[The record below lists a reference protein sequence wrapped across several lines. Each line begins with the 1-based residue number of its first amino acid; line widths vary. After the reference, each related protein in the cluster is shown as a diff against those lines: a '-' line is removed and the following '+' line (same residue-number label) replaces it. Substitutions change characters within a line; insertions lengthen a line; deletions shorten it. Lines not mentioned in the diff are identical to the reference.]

1 MSSRDHIAGKAIAVK
16 GESAEETDFPKS
28 VSGTV
33 QNMYRT
39 VTYVER
45 YQGYG
50 PNDEFTEELCHEC
63 ALRES
68 VIHGIFYGKE
78 RMKNERKIEKNA
90 LRVCSTYRFGKLLPA
105 GGTCGRRGRGI
116 CASCILCAP

>member
-1 MSSRDHIAGKAIAVK
+1 MNKELDRGAEFMSSRDHIAGKAIAVK

-45 YQGYG
+45 Y
-50 PNDEFTEELCHEC
+50 
-63 ALRES
+63 
-68 VIHGIFYGKE
+68 
-78 RMKNERKIEKNA
+78 
-90 LRVCSTYRFGKLLPA
+90 
-105 GGTCGRRGRGI
+105 RGRQAVYPPQGDDRFAGLQYS
-116 CASCILCAP
+116 CSRKCFTKHLRLCFLSASGVR

>member
-1 MSSRDHIAGKAIAVK
+1 
-16 GESAEETDFPKS
+16 
-28 VSGTV
+28 
-33 QNMYRT
+33 MYRT

-105 GGTCGRRGRGI
+105 GGTCG
-116 CASCILCAP
+116 

>member
-1 MSSRDHIAGKAIAVK
+1 MNKELDRGAEFMSSRDHIAGKAIAVK

-78 RMKNERKIEKNA
+78 NECKRSINECYGES
-90 LRVCSTYRFGKLLPA
+90 VSV
-105 GGTCGRRGRGI
+105 
-116 CASCILCAP
+116 

>member
-1 MSSRDHIAGKAIAVK
+1 MNKELDRGAEFMSSRDHIAGKAIAVK

-63 ALRES
+63 ALQES
-68 VIHGIFYGKE
+68 VIHGIFVLQGFGEIRIRRNLRISMQKKE
-78 RMKNERKIEKNA
+78 N
-90 LRVCSTYRFGKLLPA
+90 
-105 GGTCGRRGRGI
+105 
-116 CASCILCAP
+116 